1 MKIGLFFGSFNPIH
15 HGHLMVASFI
25 ANHTD
30 IQQVWLVVS
39 PQNPHKTQSS
49 LLNEY
54 DRLHL
59 AQLAIED
66 DAQIKVS
73 DIEFKLPKPSYTIDT
88 LTYLQEKYPQHQF
101 YVIMGSDS
109 FQNLPKWKNFEA
121 LIKNYQFIVY
131 RRPGFEIIEDYGADM
146 QYLEAPML
154 ELSATLIRNNCKD
167 GITIRYLVPE
177 DVRLEIERNN
187 YFKEEGARANDK
199 KKKSWTSPRT
209 IPSISFYIRVR

>member
-30 IQQVWLVVS
+30 LQQVWLVVS

-88 LTYLQEKYPQHQF
+88 LTYLEEKYPQHQF

-121 LIKNYQFIVY
+121 LVKNYQFIVY
-131 RRPGFEIIEDYGADM
+131 RRPGFEITEKYGADVT
-146 QYLEAPML
+146 YLEAPML

-187 YFKEEGARANDK
+187 YFKGEGAKALDEK
-199 KKKSWTSPRT
+199 
-209 IPSISFYIRVR
+209 

>member
-25 ANHTD
+25 ANHTEL
-30 IQQVWLVVS
+30 QQVWLVVS

-66 DAQIKVS
+66 DDQIKVS

-88 LTYLQEKYPQHQF
+88 LTYLEEKYPQHRF

-121 LIKNYQFIVY
+121 LVKNYQFIVY
-131 RRPGFEIIEDYGADM
+131 RRPGFEITEKYGADVT
-146 QYLEAPML
+146 YLEAPML

-187 YFKEEGARANDK
+187 YFKGESAKALDEK
-199 KKKSWTSPRT
+199 
-209 IPSISFYIRVR
+209 

>member
-15 HGHLMVASFI
+15 HGHLMVASYI

-30 IQQVWLVVS
+30 LQQIWLVVS
-39 PQNPHKTQSS
+39 PQNPHKSQSS

-59 AQLAIED
+59 AQLAIEND
-66 DAQIKVS
+66 DQIKVS

-88 LTYLQEKYPQHQF
+88 LTYLEEKFPNHEF
-101 YVIMGSDS
+101 SVIMGGDS
-109 FQNLPKWKNFEA
+109 FQNLPKWKNFET
-121 LIKNYQFIVY
+121 LVKNYQFIVY
-131 RRPGFEIIEDYGADM
+131 RRPGFDITESYGAKM

-154 ELSATLIRNNCKD
+154 ELSATLIRNNCKE

-177 DVRLEIERNN
+177 DVRLEIERCN
-187 YFKEEGARANDK
+187 YFKEEDAKVPDVK
-199 KKKSWTSPRT
+199 KNFLNKH
-209 IPSISFYIRVR
+209 

>member
-131 RRPGFEIIEDYGADM
+131 RRPGFEIIEDYGDDM

-199 KKKSWTSPRT
+199 KKKS
-209 IPSISFYIRVR
+209 

>member
-30 IQQVWLVVS
+30 LQQIWLVVS
-39 PQNPHKTQSS
+39 PQNPHKSQSS

-66 DAQIKVS
+66 DNQIKVS

-121 LIKNYQFIVY
+121 LVKNYQFIVY
-131 RRPGFEIIEDYGADM
+131 KRPGFDISEKYGADVT
-146 QYLEAPML
+146 YLEAPML

-187 YFKEEGARANDK
+187 YFKEEVVKTTDGKDK
-199 KKKSWTSPRT
+199 T
-209 IPSISFYIRVR
+209 

>member
-1 MKIGLFFGSFNPIH
+1 MCIR
-15 HGHLMVASFI
+15 
-25 ANHTD
+25 D
-30 IQQVWLVVS
+30 RVVS

-88 LTYLQEKYPQHQF
+88 LTYLEEKYPQHNF
-101 YVIMGSDS
+101 FVIMGSDS

-121 LIKNYQFIVY
+121 LVKNYQFIVY
-131 RRPGFEIIEDYGADM
+131 RRPGFDITEKFGADVT
-146 QYLEAPML
+146 YLEAPML

-187 YFKEEGARANDK
+187 YFKEGVVKTTDDK
-199 KKKSWTSPRT
+199 EKP
-209 IPSISFYIRVR
+209 

>member
-1 MKIGLFFGSFNPIH
+1 
-15 HGHLMVASFI
+15 
-25 ANHTD
+25 
-30 IQQVWLVVS
+30 
-39 PQNPHKTQSS
+39 
-49 LLNEY
+49 
-54 DRLHL
+54 LHL

-131 RRPGFEIIEDYGADM
+131 RRPGFEII
-146 QYLEAPML
+146 
-154 ELSATLIRNNCKD
+154 
-167 GITIRYLVPE
+167 
-177 DVRLEIERNN
+177 
-187 YFKEEGARANDK
+187 
-199 KKKSWTSPRT
+199 
-209 IPSISFYIRVR
+209 

>member
-30 IQQVWLVVS
+30 LQQVWLVVS

-88 LTYLQEKYPQHQF
+88 LTYLEEKYPQHNF
-101 YVIMGSDS
+101 FVIMGSDS

-121 LIKNYQFIVY
+121 LVKNYQFIVY
-131 RRPGFEIIEDYGADM
+131 RRPGFDITEKFGADVT
-146 QYLEAPML
+146 YLEAPML

-187 YFKEEGARANDK
+187 YFKEGVVKTTDD
-199 KKKSWTSPRT
+199 
-209 IPSISFYIRVR
+209 

>member
-30 IQQVWLVVS
+30 LQQIWLVVS

-59 AQLAIED
+59 AKLAIED

-121 LIKNYQFIVY
+121 LVKNYQFIVY
-131 RRPGFEIIEDYGADM
+131 RRPGFDITEKYGADVI
-146 QYLEAPML
+146 YLEAPML

-199 KKKSWTSPRT
+199 KKKS
-209 IPSISFYIRVR
+209 

>member
-15 HGHLMVASFI
+15 NGHLMVASYI
-25 ANHTD
+25 ANHTVL
-30 IQQVWLVVS
+30 QQIWLVVS

-49 LLNEY
+49 LLDEY

-59 AQLAIED
+59 AQLAVEND
-66 DAQIKVS
+66 DQIKVS

-88 LTYLQEKYPQHQF
+88 LTYLEERFPQHQF
-101 YVIMGSDS
+101 YVIMGGDS

-121 LIKNYQFIVY
+121 LIKNYHFIVY
-131 RRPGFEIIEDYGADM
+131 RRPGFDITENYGANM

-154 ELSATLIRNNCKD
+154 ELSATLIRNNCKE

-177 DVRLEIERNN
+177 DVRLEIERCN
-187 YFKEEGARANDK
+187 YFKEEGAKATDEK
-199 KKKSWTSPRT
+199 KNNLHKP
-209 IPSISFYIRVR
+209 

>member
-30 IQQVWLVVS
+30 LQQVWLVVS
-39 PQNPHKTQSS
+39 PQNPHKTQTS

-121 LIKNYQFIVY
+121 LVKNYQFIVY
-131 RRPGFEIIEDYGADM
+131 RRPGFDITEDYGADM

-177 DVRLEIERNN
+177 QVRLEIERNN
-187 YFKEEGARANDK
+187 YFKGEFVKADDK
-199 KKKSWTSPRT
+199 KKN
-209 IPSISFYIRVR
+209 

>member
-30 IQQVWLVVS
+30 LQQIWLVVS
-39 PQNPHKTQSS
+39 PQNPHKTQTS

-101 YVIMGSDS
+101 HVIMGSDS

-121 LIKNYQFIVY
+121 LVKNYQFIVY
-131 RRPGFEIIEDYGADM
+131 RRPGFDITEDYGADM

-177 DVRLEIERNN
+177 QVRLEIERNN
-187 YFKEEGARANDK
+187 YFKGELLKADEK
-199 KKKSWTSPRT
+199 KKN
-209 IPSISFYIRVR
+209 

>member
-15 HGHLMVASFI
+15 HGHLMVASYI

-30 IQQVWLVVS
+30 LQQIWLVVS

-59 AQLAIED
+59 AQLAIEND
-66 DAQIKVS
+66 DQIKVS

-88 LTYLQEKYPQHQF
+88 LTYLEEKFPQHEF
-101 YVIMGSDS
+101 YIIMGGDS
-109 FQNLPKWKNFEA
+109 FQNLPKWKNFET
-121 LIKNYQFIVY
+121 LVKNYQFIVY
-131 RRPGFEIIEDYGADM
+131 RRPGFDITENYGANM
-146 QYLEAPML
+146 QYFEAPML

-177 DVRLEIERNN
+177 DVRLEIERCN
-187 YFKEEGARANDK
+187 YFKEEVVKTTDVKDNLLGK
-199 KKKSWTSPRT
+199 P
-209 IPSISFYIRVR
+209 

>member
-30 IQQVWLVVS
+30 LQQVWLVVS

-88 LTYLQEKYPQHQF
+88 LTYLEEKYPQHQF

-121 LIKNYQFIVY
+121 LVKNYQFIVY
-131 RRPGFEIIEDYGADM
+131 RRPGFEITEKYGADVT
-146 QYLEAPML
+146 YLEAPML

-177 DVRLEIERNN
+177 NVRLEIERNN
-187 YFKEEGARANDK
+187 YFKGESVKALDEK
-199 KKKSWTSPRT
+199 
-209 IPSISFYIRVR
+209 

>member
-30 IQQVWLVVS
+30 LQQVWLVVS

-88 LTYLQEKYPQHQF
+88 LTYLEEKYPQHNF
-101 YVIMGSDS
+101 FVIMGSDS
-109 FQNLPKWKNFEA
+109 FQNLPKWKNFDA
-121 LIKNYQFIVY
+121 LVKNYQFIVY
-131 RRPGFEIIEDYGADM
+131 RRPGFDITEKFGADVT
-146 QYLEAPML
+146 YLEAPML

-187 YFKEEGARANDK
+187 YFKEGVVKTTDDK
-199 KKKSWTSPRT
+199 EKP
-209 IPSISFYIRVR
+209 

>member
-30 IQQVWLVVS
+30 LQQVWLVVS

-88 LTYLQEKYPQHQF
+88 LTYLEEKYPQHNF
-101 YVIMGSDS
+101 FVIMGSDS

-121 LIKNYQFIVY
+121 LVKNYQFIVY
-131 RRPGFEIIEDYGADM
+131 RRPSFDITEKFGADVT
-146 QYLEAPML
+146 YLEAPML

-187 YFKEEGARANDK
+187 YFKEGVVKTTDD
-199 KKKSWTSPRT
+199 
-209 IPSISFYIRVR
+209 

>member
-30 IQQVWLVVS
+30 LQQVWLVVS

-88 LTYLQEKYPQHQF
+88 LTYLEEKYPQHQF

-121 LIKNYQFIVY
+121 LVKNYQFVVY
-131 RRPGFEIIEDYGADM
+131 RRPGFEITEKYGADVT
-146 QYLEAPML
+146 YLEAPML

-177 DVRLEIERNN
+177 NVRLEIERNN
-187 YFKEEGARANDK
+187 YFKGESVKALDEK
-199 KKKSWTSPRT
+199 
-209 IPSISFYIRVR
+209 

>member
-30 IQQVWLVVS
+30 LQQVWLVVS

-88 LTYLQEKYPQHQF
+88 LTYLEEKYPQHQF

-121 LIKNYQFIVY
+121 LVKNYQFVVY
-131 RRPGFEIIEDYGADM
+131 RRPGFEITEKYGADVT
-146 QYLEAPML
+146 YLEAPML

-187 YFKEEGARANDK
+187 YFKGESAKALDEK
-199 KKKSWTSPRT
+199 
-209 IPSISFYIRVR
+209 

>member
-30 IQQVWLVVS
+30 LQQVWLVVS

-88 LTYLQEKYPQHQF
+88 LTYLEEKYPQHQF

-121 LIKNYQFIVY
+121 LVKNYQFIVY
-131 RRPGFEIIEDYGADM
+131 RRPGFEITEKYGADVT
-146 QYLEAPML
+146 YLEAPML

-187 YFKEEGARANDK
+187 YFKGESAKGLDEK
-199 KKKSWTSPRT
+199 
-209 IPSISFYIRVR
+209 

>member
-15 HGHLMVASFI
+15 HGHLMVASYI
-25 ANHTD
+25 ASHTD
-30 IQQVWLVVS
+30 LQQIWLVVS

-59 AQLAIED
+59 AQLAVEND
-66 DAQIKVS
+66 DQIKVS

-88 LTYLQEKYPQHQF
+88 LTYLEEKFPQHQF
-101 YVIMGSDS
+101 YVIMGGDS
-109 FQNLPKWKNFEA
+109 FQNLPKWKNFET
-121 LIKNYQFIVY
+121 LVRNYQFIVY
-131 RRPGFEIIEDYGADM
+131 RRPGFDITESYGANM

-154 ELSATLIRNNCKD
+154 ELSATLIRNNCKE

-177 DVRLEIERNN
+177 DVRLEIERCN
-187 YFKEEGARANDK
+187 YFKEEGAKAPDEK
-199 KKKSWTSPRT
+199 KKN
-209 IPSISFYIRVR
+209 

>member
-30 IQQVWLVVS
+30 LQQVWLVVS

-88 LTYLQEKYPQHQF
+88 LTYLEEKYPQHNF
-101 YVIMGSDS
+101 FVIMGSDS
-109 FQNLPKWKNFEA
+109 FQNLPKWKSFEA
-121 LIKNYQFIVY
+121 LVKNYQFIVY
-131 RRPGFEIIEDYGADM
+131 RRPGFDITEKFGADVT
-146 QYLEAPML
+146 YLEAPML

-187 YFKEEGARANDK
+187 YFKEVVVKTTDDK
-199 KKKSWTSPRT
+199 EKP
-209 IPSISFYIRVR
+209 

>member
-15 HGHLMVASFI
+15 NGHLMVASYI
-25 ANHTD
+25 ANHTAL
-30 IQQVWLVVS
+30 QQIWLVVS

-49 LLNEY
+49 LLDEY

-59 AQLAIED
+59 AQLAVEND
-66 DAQIKVS
+66 DQIKVS

-88 LTYLQEKYPQHQF
+88 LTYLEERFPQHQF
-101 YVIMGSDS
+101 YVIMGGDS

-121 LIKNYQFIVY
+121 LIKNYHFIVY
-131 RRPGFEIIEDYGADM
+131 RRPGFDITENYGANM

-154 ELSATLIRNNCKD
+154 ELSATLIRNNCKE

-177 DVRLEIERNN
+177 DVRLEIERCN
-187 YFKEEGARANDK
+187 YFKEESAKTPDEK
-199 KKKSWTSPRT
+199 KNNLHKP
-209 IPSISFYIRVR
+209 